1 MDERDVKRL
10 AIAGGVGLF
19 VFWVLN
25 SAYNAGLSA
34 GLASDGEGGY
44 GVRHGFFPFPPFLL
58 IFGGIALFIY
68 LKRRGHI
75 GGPGPSDRGRGR
87 GGPPR
92 FFEDWH
98 RQAHQDDDSQPPA
111 PAQMPP
117 SGGPDRP
124 TETSML

>member
-1 MDERDVKRL
+1 MDEKDVKRL
-10 AIAGGVGLF
+10 AIAGGIGLF

-34 GLASDGEGGY
+34 GLASDGDGGY
-44 GVRHGFFPFPPFLL
+44 GARHGFFPFPPFLL
-58 IFGGIALFIY
+58 IVGIIALVLYF
-68 LKRRGHI
+68 RSRA
-75 GGPGPSDRGRGR
+75 GGGRGPANGGQRR

-111 PAQMPP
+111 PVETPP
-117 SGGPDRP
+117 SGGPDQP
-124 TETSML
+124 TKTSML